1 MPELP
6 EVETVR
12 RILERDLLGLTISGV
27 EVFYPRLIQTD
38 LSDFKENIV
47 NKKILSL
54 GRKGKYLIIHL
65 SDNYALLVHFRM
77 EGKLFYVD
85 SLEENLNK
93 YVTLY
98 FCLNNSH
105 YLIFNDVRKFGVMVL
120 YKENELPS
128 CKELVNLGK
137 EPWDIDS
144 PSYLLNAYKN
154 KNYLIKEGLLDQS
167 VILGLGNIYADET
180 LYRSKISPF
189 KKAKDISKDEAKK
202 IIENASLIMKLAIEN
217 NGSTIR
223 SYHPSKETSGN
234 MQSFLLAYGKK
245 GQECPNCH
253 TIMEKKFVGGRGTTY
268 CPKCQNVKPSIA
280 ITGKIAVGKSQV
292 TSAFK
297 KLDCY
302 VASADQLVHDL
313 YVNAKFIKELQKKFP
328 EVFNQGKL
336 DKSLVIKSMTESKSF
351 RRKYE
356 TFIWSKIKD
365 LVNDF
370 LIHHTDKVAVVEVPL
385 LFDAKMEDQFTY
397 LVGVESSNQVKHLI
411 SRNDLDYERR
421 LKMNERNSYD
431 LHRKELDFII
441 DNEGSLLE
449 LEEKVKRIYMN
460 VLF

>member
-1 MPELP
+1 
-6 EVETVR
+6 
-12 RILERDLLGLTISGV
+12 
-27 EVFYPRLIQTD
+27 
-38 LSDFKENIV
+38 
-47 NKKILSL
+47 
-54 GRKGKYLIIHL
+54 
-65 SDNYALLVHFRM
+65 
-77 EGKLFYVD
+77 
-85 SLEENLNK
+85 
-93 YVTLY
+93 
-98 FCLNNSH
+98 
-105 YLIFNDVRKFGVMVL
+105 
-120 YKENELPS
+120 
-128 CKELVNLGK
+128 
-137 EPWDIDS
+137 
-144 PSYLLNAYKN
+144 
-154 KNYLIKEGLLDQS
+154 
-167 VILGLGNIYADET
+167 
-180 LYRSKISPF
+180 
-189 KKAKDISKDEAKK
+189 
-202 IIENASLIMKLAIEN
+202 
-217 NGSTIR
+217 
-223 SYHPSKETSGN
+223 
-234 MQSFLLAYGKK
+234 
-245 GQECPNCH
+245 
-253 TIMEKKFVGGRGTTY
+253 MEKKFVGGRGTTY

-441 DNEGSLLE
+441 DNEGSLVQ

-460 VLF
+460 VIF